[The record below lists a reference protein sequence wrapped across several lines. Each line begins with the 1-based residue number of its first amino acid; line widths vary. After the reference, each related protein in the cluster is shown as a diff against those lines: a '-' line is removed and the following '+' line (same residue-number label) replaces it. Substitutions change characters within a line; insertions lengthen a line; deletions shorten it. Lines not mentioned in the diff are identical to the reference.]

1 MKPFMGIDL
10 TANKKNEEY
19 NDAPWL
25 EQATSAATVQLV
37 EDAVVRS
44 LGTVEKS
51 ELPLALRI
59 VKIVCGYG
67 GLLIA
72 LGILRSMMGEDAISL
87 TQAYQNAAWLFWLGG
102 ACIVIWGILQIKSMK
117 KQKEV
122 LESEEGTQT
131 FSHLESSM
139 DAALTELG
147 VPSDACEVDI
157 LSFYYKEKDGEIKV
171 QEKMM
176 ALAPYTTMIFHLF
189 SDEEK
194 IYLANAEAK
203 YAFSRTAIRSIET
216 VKKSV
221 RADTWNKDEEYNK
234 GQYKQYKITTDNYDC
249 IHFKPY
255 HILHLDKDGEE
266 WGIYFGC
273 YDLSAFEAA
282 TGLKAQ

>member
-10 TANKKNEEY
+10 TVNKKNEEF
-19 NDAPWL
+19 NDAAWL
-25 EQATSAATVQLV
+25 EQATSAAMVQSV
-37 EDAVVRS
+37 EDGIVRS
-44 LGTVEKS
+44 LETVEKS

-59 VKIVCGYG
+59 AKIVCGYG

-72 LGILRSMMGEDAISL
+72 LGLLRSMIGEEAISL
-87 TQAYQNAAWLFWLGG
+87 AQAYQNASWLFWLGG
-102 ACIVIWGILQIKSMK
+102 VCIVVWGILQSMSMK

-131 FSHLESSM
+131 FSHMEKSIE
-139 DAALTELG
+139 AALAELG
-147 VPSDACEVDI
+147 VPSDAGEVDV

-176 ALAPYTTMIFHLF
+176 ALAPYSTMVFHLF
-189 SDEEK
+189 SDDERV
-194 IYLANAEAK
+194 YLANAEGK
-203 YAFSRTAIRSIET
+203 YAFPRKAIRSIET
-216 VKKSV
+216 VKKTV

-234 GQYKQYKITTDNYDC
+234 GQYKKFKITADNYDC

-273 YDLSAFEAA
+273 YDLAAFEAA
-282 TGLKAQ
+282 TGLKAE